1 MKSQADCDSFFDCW
15 IYNLANMKQMKEISF
30 KDRDAIFGRLEELA
44 SRGNMSKE
52 ERAQY
57 DYEWKIYNDYL
68 NTFNSAEKKAAEKG
82 RAEGLAEGRAEG
94 LEEGR
99 AEGRAEEKLEI
110 AKNMKADG
118 QPLDLIAKFT
128 GLTIEEIEKL

>member
-1 MKSQADCDSFFDCW
+1 
-15 IYNLANMKQMKEISF
+15 MKQMKEISF

-68 NTFNSAEKKAAEKG
+68 NTFNSAEKKG
-82 RAEGLAEGRAEG
+82 HAEGLAEGRV
-94 LEEGR
+94 
-99 AEGRAEEKLEI
+99 EGRAEEKLEN
-110 AKNMKADG
+110 ARRMKSKG
-118 QPLDLIAKFT
+118 YPLDDIVDIT
-128 GLTIEEIEKL
+128 GLTIEDINAL

>member
-1 MKSQADCDSFFDCW
+1 
-15 IYNLANMKQMKEISF
+15 MKEISF

-52 ERAQY
+52 ESAQY

-82 RAEGLAEGRAEG
+82 RAEGH
-94 LEEGR
+94 
-99 AEGRAEEKLEI
+99 AEGRAEEKLEN
-110 AKNMKADG
+110 ARRMKSKG
-118 QPLDLIAKFT
+118 YPLDDIVDIT

>member
-1 MKSQADCDSFFDCW
+1 
-15 IYNLANMKQMKEISF
+15 MKQMKEISF

-82 RAEGLAEGRAEG
+82 RVEGH
-94 LEEGR
+94 
-99 AEGRAEEKLEI
+99 AEGRAEEKLEN
-110 AKNMKADG
+110 ARRMKSKG
-118 QPLDLIAKFT
+118 YPLDDIVDIT

>member
-1 MKSQADCDSFFDCW
+1 MNK
-15 IYNLANMKQMKEISF
+15 LKEISF

-57 DYEWKIYNDYL
+57 DYEWKVYNDYL
-68 NTFNSAEKKAAEKG
+68 NTLNSAEKKGLMKG
-82 RAEGLAEGRAEG
+82 YDAGHAKGLAEGRTEG
-94 LEEGR
+94 I
-99 AEGRAEEKLEI
+99 LEI

-118 QPLDLIAKFT
+118 QPSDLIAKFT

>member
-1 MKSQADCDSFFDCW
+1 MKD
-15 IYNLANMKQMKEISF
+15 MKEISF

-68 NTFNSAEKKAAEKG
+68 NTFNSAEKKG
-82 RAEGLAEGRAEG
+82 HAEGLVV
-94 LEEGR
+94 GR
-99 AEGRAEEKLEI
+99 AEGRAEEKLEN
-110 AKNMKADG
+110 ARRMKSKEY
-118 QPLDLIAKFT
+118 PLDDIADIT

>member
-1 MKSQADCDSFFDCW
+1 
-15 IYNLANMKQMKEISF
+15 MKEISF

-68 NTFNSAEKKAAEKG
+68 NTFNSAEKKG
-82 RAEGLAEGRAEG
+82 HAEGLAEGRV
-94 LEEGR
+94 EGR
-99 AEGRAEEKLEI
+99 AEAKLEN
-110 AKNMKADG
+110 ARRMKSKG
-118 QPLDLIAKFT
+118 YPLDDIVDIT
-128 GLTIEEIEKL
+128 GLTIEEINAL

>member
-1 MKSQADCDSFFDCW
+1 
-15 IYNLANMKQMKEISF
+15 MKQMKEISF

-68 NTFNSAEKKAAEKG
+68 NTFNSAEKKGHAEG
-82 RAEGLAEGRAEG
+82 HAEGLAEGRAEG
-94 LEEGR
+94 L
-99 AEGRAEEKLEI
+99 AEGRSSEKNEI
-110 AKNMKADG
+110 AKKMKAKG
-118 QPLDLIAKFT
+118 QPTDFIADIT
-128 GLTIEEIEKL
+128 GLTIEEREKL

>member
-1 MKSQADCDSFFDCW
+1 
-15 IYNLANMKQMKEISF
+15 MKEISF

-68 NTFNSAEKKAAEKG
+68 NTFNSAEKK
-82 RAEGLAEGRAEG
+82 
-94 LEEGR
+94 GR

-110 AKNMKADG
+110 AKNMKNMGILTDV
-118 QPLDLIAKFT
+118 IATTT
-128 GLTIEEIEKL
+128 GLSIEEREKL

>member
-68 NTFNSAEKKAAEKG
+68 NTFNSAEKK
-82 RAEGLAEGRAEG
+82 
-94 LEEGR
+94 GR
-99 AEGRAEEKLEI
+99 AEGRAEEKLEMI
-110 AKNMKADG
+110 NEFERLANMAGLVRVTKSAGAAAESVDMFVATTRDG
-118 QPLDLIAKFT
+118 ILKEL
-128 GLTIEEIEKL
+128 

>member
-1 MKSQADCDSFFDCW
+1 
-15 IYNLANMKQMKEISF
+15 MKEISF

-82 RAEGLAEGRAEG
+82 RAEGLAEGLA
-94 LEEGR
+94 EGR

>member
-1 MKSQADCDSFFDCW
+1 
-15 IYNLANMKQMKEISF
+15 MKQMKEISF

-68 NTFNSAEKKAAEKG
+68 NTFNSPEKKG
-82 RAEGLAEGRAEG
+82 HAEGLA
-94 LEEGR
+94 EGR
-99 AEGRAEEKLEI
+99 AEGRAEEKLEN
-110 AKNMKADG
+110 ARRMKSKG
-118 QPLDLIAKFT
+118 YPLDDIADIT
-128 GLTIEEIEKL
+128 GLTIEEINAL

>member
-1 MKSQADCDSFFDCW
+1 
-15 IYNLANMKQMKEISF
+15 MKEISF
-30 KDRDAIFGRLEELA
+30 DDREAIKGRLEELA

>member
-1 MKSQADCDSFFDCW
+1 MKM
-15 IYNLANMKQMKEISF
+15 NKMKEISF
-30 KDRDAIFGRLEELA
+30 DDREAIKERLEELA

-68 NTFNSAEKKAAEKG
+68 NTFNSAEKK
-82 RAEGLAEGRAEG
+82 
-94 LEEGR
+94 GR
-99 AEGRAEEKLEI
+99 AEGRAEEKLEN
-110 AKNMKADG
+110 ARRMKFKG
-118 QPLDLIAKFT
+118 YPLDDIADIP

>member
-1 MKSQADCDSFFDCW
+1 
-15 IYNLANMKQMKEISF
+15 MKEISF
-30 KDRDAIFGRLEELA
+30 DDREAIKERLEELA

-68 NTFNSAEKKAAEKG
+68 NTFNSAEKKG
-82 RAEGLAEGRAEG
+82 HAEGLAEGRAEG
-94 LEEGR
+94 R
-99 AEGRAEEKLEI
+99 VEEKLEN
-110 AKNMKADG
+110 ARRMKSKG
-118 QPLDLIAKFT
+118 YPLDDIVDIT

>member
-1 MKSQADCDSFFDCW
+1 MDK
-15 IYNLANMKQMKEISF
+15 MKEISF
-30 KDRDAIFGRLEELA
+30 DDREAIEERLEELA

-68 NTFNSAEKKAAEKG
+68 NTFNSAEKKG
-82 RAEGLAEGRAEG
+82 HAEGLAEGRV
-94 LEEGR
+94 
-99 AEGRAEEKLEI
+99 EEKLEN
-110 AKNMKADG
+110 ARRMKSKG
-118 QPLDLIAKFT
+118 YPLDDIVDIT

>member
-1 MKSQADCDSFFDCW
+1 
-15 IYNLANMKQMKEISF
+15 MKEISF

-57 DYEWKIYNDYL
+57 DYEWRIYNDYL

-82 RAEGLAEGRAEG
+82 RAEGLA
-94 LEEGR
+94 EGR

>member
-1 MKSQADCDSFFDCW
+1 
-15 IYNLANMKQMKEISF
+15 MKQMKEISF

-82 RAEGLAEGRAEG
+82 RAEGRAEG
-94 LEEGR
+94 H

>member
-1 MKSQADCDSFFDCW
+1 MKSQEDCDSFFDCW
-15 IYNLANMKQMKEISF
+15 IYNLAHMKQMNEISF

-68 NTFNSAEKKAAEKG
+68 NTFNSAEKKG
-82 RAEGLAEGRAEG
+82 HAEGLAEGRV
-94 LEEGR
+94 
-99 AEGRAEEKLEI
+99 EGRAEEKLENARRI
-110 AKNMKADG
+110 KSKG
-118 QPLDLIAKFT
+118 YPLDDIVDIT
-128 GLTIEEIEKL
+128 GLTIEEINAL

>member
-1 MKSQADCDSFFDCW
+1 MNK
-15 IYNLANMKQMKEISF
+15 LKEISF

-57 DYEWKIYNDYL
+57 DYEWKVYNDYL
-68 NTFNSAEKKAAEKG
+68 NTLNSAEKKGLMKG
-82 RAEGLAEGRAEG
+82 YDAGHAKGLAEGI
-94 LEEGR
+94 
-99 AEGRAEEKLEI
+99 LEI

-118 QPLDLIAKFT
+118 QPSDLIAKFT
-128 GLTIEEIEKL
+128 GLSQEEIEKL

>member
-1 MKSQADCDSFFDCW
+1 
-15 IYNLANMKQMKEISF
+15 MKEISF

-82 RAEGLAEGRAEG
+82 RAEGH
-94 LEEGR
+94 
-99 AEGRAEEKLEI
+99 AEGRAEEKLEN
-110 AKNMKADG
+110 ARRMKSKG
-118 QPLDLIAKFT
+118 YPLDDIVDIT

>member
-1 MKSQADCDSFFDCW
+1 MNK
-15 IYNLANMKQMKEISF
+15 MKEISF

-68 NTFNSAEKKAAEKG
+68 NTFNSAEKK
-82 RAEGLAEGRAEG
+82 
-94 LEEGR
+94 GR
-99 AEGRAEEKLEI
+99 AEGRAEEKLEN
-110 AKNMKADG
+110 ARRMKSKG
-118 QPLDLIAKFT
+118 YPLDDIADIT

>member
-1 MKSQADCDSFFDCW
+1 
-15 IYNLANMKQMKEISF
+15 MKQMKEISF

-82 RAEGLAEGRAEG
+82 RAEGH
-94 LEEGR
+94 
-99 AEGRAEEKLEI
+99 AEGRAEEKLEN
-110 AKNMKADG
+110 ARRMKSKG
-118 QPLDLIAKFT
+118 YPLDDIVDIT